1 MGLACFIPGVKH
13 EWEVLTKGEST
24 SRSSL
29 WFKWRC
35 ARCGKVVE
43 QKPPDDARDS
53 VPPVDEFPCVGTGTH
68 PKVSVK
74 KRGPQG

>member
-1 MGLACFIPGVKH
+1 MKH

-35 ARCGKVVE
+35 VRCGKVVE
-43 QKPPDDARDS
+43 QKPPEEGRDS
-53 VPPVDEFPCVGTGTH
+53 IPPQDDEFPCTGTGNY
-68 PKVSVK
+68 PKLSIK
-74 KRGPQG
+74 KPDPEG